1 MDHNVIEKDLLE
13 HTLIDNN
20 VMDKP
25 SLIFNCDNPPKLYTF
40 ADCSNGSI
48 RNRDPII
55 LVIQSGVSH
64 ATFRTEEKRNHFT
77 SRCLAN
83 NTYIISTLYTLCHY

>member
-64 ATFRTEEKRNHFT
+64 ATFRT
-77 SRCLAN
+77 SPSPGV
-83 NTYIISTLYTLCHY
+83 IIILYYGRKLQL